1 MQTEEKYFDAKHTC
15 NPALA
20 DLDTALALAFPVS
33 LPAFPPAYKKQ
44 QSLHQT
50 TKKILNQTK
59 VKLDYKSLRSNNQ
72 HNFQKTQQ
80 IL

>member
-1 MQTEEKYFDAKHTC
+1 MYLDMKHTC

-44 QSLHQT
+44 QPLHQT
-50 TKKILNQTK
+50 TKKILYPTKINLNTNLYAKIICTNFRNQ
-59 VKLDYKSLRSNNQ
+59 
-72 HNFQKTQQ
+72 
-80 IL
+80 